1 MAKNI
6 DAKKVKRTSG
16 ESANGR
22 TIDEDPEKSLTQ
34 ADYDYN
40 VDPPSGPQH
49 QYGVGGVGMTQ
60 RRLSARHVTFIGF
73 GGGIG
78 TGLFIGTGSALAKA
92 GPAGLLIAYIV
103 VGAILWCIMEC
114 LGEMATYVSTT
125 CVSAGFDRLPAPDGC
140 LQQESFN
147 PTIVLTSTDSTS
159 RYLPSLCHTFR

>member
-1 MAKNI
+1 MATQSGGFVNSKE
-6 DAKKVKRTSG
+6 KRS
-16 ESANGR
+16 SADIASDR
-22 TIDEDPEKSLTQ
+22 TIDDDPEKSISQ

-40 VDPPSGPQH
+40 LHPPSGPQH
-49 QYGVGGVGMTQ
+49 QYGVGGVGLTQ

-114 LGEMATYVSTT
+114 LGEMATYVS
-125 CVSAGFDRLPAPDGC
+125 GMLEP
-140 LQQESFN
+140 ES
-147 PTIVLTSTDSTS
+147 L
-159 RYLPSLCHTFR
+159 